1 MGRPTGKK
9 SNSSIK
15 KTTTAKKSTSNRKPS
30 SNKSKK
36 KVKRS
41 GGFKFENLL
50 LSAVVLTSLGFG
62 IMFYLQNE
70 RPMERPIDIAEAS
83 PPEQSEPPE
92 PIPVPNEASPPEVS
106 NQGPSPSDD
115 TKQLEYIE
123 SSEPEPEIHDETS
136 FNIRRIEQLDLPE
149 DVISPF
155 NVSFGSPFDESG
167 RLSNTTLSWYFIRN
181 ANHQPPIGN
190 RAFDIRTLNAIYLG
204 DISQRVVYLTFDAG
218 YEFGFTDQI
227 LNTLAEKNVQ
237 AAFFVTLPYVRANPE
252 IMRRKI
258 REGHLIANHSV
269 THRSSPALSDEEF
282 EFEIMELQRY
292 FEENFDAQMG
302 RFFRPPMGEFS
313 ARTLA
318 LTDNLGYMTVFWSF
332 AYQDWLVDN
341 QPGADFAY
349 QIIMNNLHNGSI
361 ILLHSVSESNTQA
374 LPYVIDSIRAQGYR
388 FASLLE
394 IGN

>member
-1 MGRPTGKK
+1 MGK
-9 SNSSIK
+9 SVKNSNLK
-15 KTTTAKKSTSNRKPS
+15 NKTTTAKRSAANRRS
-30 SNKSKK
+30 SSKK
-36 KVKRS
+36 SSKKRGTR
-41 GGFKFENLL
+41 GGFKFENLFL
-50 LSAVVLTSLGFG
+50 CVVVLTALGFG
-62 IMFYLQNE
+62 IMFFLQDE
-70 RPMERPIDIAEAS
+70 RPLEQPIDIAEAS
-83 PPEQSEPPE
+83 PAEQAEPPE
-92 PIPVPNEASPPEVS
+92 PLYEPNETAPPES
-106 NQGPSPSDD
+106 PIQEPPPSEEAEQP
-115 TKQLEYIE
+115 E
-123 SSEPEPEIHDETS
+123 EPEPPEDEPPAETP
-136 FNIRRIEQLDLPE
+136 FNIRRVEQLDLPD
-149 DVISPF
+149 DVVSPF
-155 NVSFGSPFDESG
+155 NVNFGSPFDGDG
-167 RLSNTTLSWYFIRN
+167 RLSNTTHSWYFMRN

-190 RAFDIRTLNAIYLG
+190 RAFDIRTLNGIYLG

-218 YEFGFTDQI
+218 YEYGFTEQI

-237 AAFFVTLPYVRANPE
+237 AAFFVTLPYVRSNPE
-252 IMRRKI
+252 LIRRKVQ
-258 REGHLIANHSV
+258 EGHLIANHSV
-269 THRSSPALSDEEF
+269 THRSSPALTDEEF

-318 LTDNLGYMTVFWSF
+318 LTDNLGYKTVFWSF

-394 IGN
+394 IGS